1 MTVFNLYVLGKGGQS
16 LYYREWL
23 REKDSQLSRS
33 EEDKLMAGLV
43 FSLSNFS
50 RKMALQPDGATFKSL
65 KVFMCQK
72 FNEKINNKTS
82 RLIY

>member
-33 EEDKLMAGLV
+33 EEDKLMTGLV

-65 KVFMCQK
+65 KVFVSQK
-72 FNEKINNKTS
+72 LTIVSTTFGSYIE
-82 RLIY
+82 R